1 MGLPVREGCTDGAD
15 ISVAVCEAVDGSC
28 GPFVVSFLLA
38 WEEAAE
44 EPNAVASAVPVCTWS
59 AAKCARLVRWSVV
72 EISVRSVRGLFVRH
86 WGSAAGDICQRY
98 LPLALLGC
106 CRRQHAVPLV
116 ALLRAACGSGVGRP
130 PSSWTPRRLRC
141 LRGVLSGS
149 FIRAALIAA
158 VRPGV
163 DKPPEWAPL
172 LIEWGRHTGRL
183 SVWALQVTGACYL
196 PRGPWAV
203 SYRWRWCPVAL
214 SGVDGPRGSG
224 VRIVQIFC
232 RIRASQMRRAA
243 LWCHRQCSWFTLSG
257 VQAPMCAMRQL
268 ATHRHWLG
276 CAMVGGREC
285 CPSR

>member
-1 MGLPVREGCTDGAD
+1 MRLWCRAPTVSLDPAA
-15 ISVAVCEAVDGSC
+15 VAVSEG
-28 GPFVVSFLLA
+28 
-38 WEEAAE
+38 
-44 EPNAVASAVPVCTWS
+44 SAVRFLHPG
-59 AAKCARLVRWSVV
+59 CADR
-72 EISVRSVRGLFVRH
+72 RGP
-86 WGSAAGDICQRY
+86 A
-98 LPLALLGC
+98 
-106 CRRQHAVPLV
+106 
-116 ALLRAACGSGVGRP
+116 
-130 PSSWTPRRLRC
+130 
-141 LRGVLSGS
+141 
-149 FIRAALIAA
+149 
-158 VRPGV
+158 GV

-203 SYRWRWCPVAL
+203 SYRSRWCPVVL
-214 SGVDGPRGSG
+214 SGVGGPRRSG

-243 LWCHRQCSWFTLSG
+243 LWCHRQCSWFTSSG
-257 VQAPMCAMRQL
+257 VQAPMSAMRRL